1 MLDWL
6 NGNDVT
12 TVNAVIISIALLLAL
27 LFLLIIHILSKDED
41 EAEGYAVDE
50 LPEEEDEDNYDYGF
64 WLDLA
69 PTPEETVLDTD
80 ESKDIPLDWR
90 YTPIRRDASDW
101 VKELDLTLGRRA
113 TTFRTAGSQRRT
125 YTKYNPRSARP
136 QGIIYARTEQ
146 ISQAR
151 SINLYVGVDTS
162 ASMNEYAQSRRAVQ
176 ALDEIIRKDNYHTLV
191 TCVDTAFKGW
201 QSGSK
206 VEEIFVSGG
215 GGTYMTSFFEE
226 LDKIRRNPTEE
237 LATPDAAVLITDGE
251 LTDCDW
257 ENITE
262 YAQTFNRQEVPVF
275 IILTNPKIN
284 PPEPLKNFAYVYHA
298 E

>member
-6 NGNDVT
+6 NSNDTT
-12 TVNAVIISIALLLAL
+12 TVVNTAFTVVLLLIF
-27 LFLLIIHILSKDED
+27 LFLLILHLLSKRDDEGALGASID
-41 EAEGYAVDE
+41 LIG
-50 LPEEEDEDNYDYGF
+50 EEEESDYDYGS
-64 WLDLA
+64 WLNL
-69 PTPEETVLDTD
+69 TPEEPILDTD
-80 ESKDIPLDWR
+80 GTKDIPLDWS
-90 YTPIRRDASDW
+90 YTPIRCDASDW

-146 ISQAR
+146 VSQAR
-151 SINLYVGVDTS
+151 NINLYVGVDTS

-275 IILTNPKIN
+275 IIITNPKIN

>member
-1 MLDWL
+1 MMDWL
-6 NGNDVT
+6 NSNDQT
-12 TVNAVIISIALLLAL
+12 TVNTVISIVLLLIF
-27 LFLLIIHILSKDED
+27 LFLLILHILSKHEN
-41 EAEGYAVDE
+41 EEEEREVDE
-50 LPEEEDEDNYDYGF
+50 IAEEDDYDYGF
-64 WLDLA
+64 WLDLT
-69 PTPEETVLDTD
+69 PTPEETVLDTN

-151 SINLYVGVDTS
+151 NINLYVGVDTS
-162 ASMNEYAQSRRAVQ
+162 ASMNGYAQSRRAVQ

-226 LDKIRRNPTEE
+226 LDKIRRNPTEK

-251 LTDCDW
+251 LTDYDW
-257 ENITE
+257 ENITGH
-262 YAQTFNRQEVPVF
+262 AQTFNRQEVPVF
-275 IILTNPKIN
+275 IIITNPKIN
-284 PPEPLKNFAYVYHA
+284 PPETLKNFAYIYHA

>member
-6 NGNDVT
+6 NSNDT
-12 TVNAVIISIALLLAL
+12 TIIVNTAFTIVLLLIF
-27 LFLLIIHILSKDED
+27 LFLLILHLLSKRDDEGALGASID
-41 EAEGYAVDE
+41 LIG
-50 LPEEEDEDNYDYGF
+50 EEEESDYDYGS
-64 WLDLA
+64 WLNL
-69 PTPEETVLDTD
+69 TPEEPILDTD
-80 ESKDIPLDWR
+80 GTKDIPLDWS
-90 YTPIRRDASDW
+90 YTPIRCDASDW

-146 ISQAR
+146 VSQAR
-151 SINLYVGVDTS
+151 NINLYVGVDTS
-162 ASMNEYAQSRRAVQ
+162 ASMNEYAQSCRAVQ

-275 IILTNPKIN
+275 IILTNPKIK
-284 PPEPLKNFAYVYHA
+284 PPEPLKSFAYVYHA

>member
-6 NGNDVT
+6 NSNDTT
-12 TVNAVIISIALLLAL
+12 TVANTAFTIVLLLIF
-27 LFLLIIHILSKDED
+27 LFLLILHLLSKRDN
-41 EAEGYAVDE
+41 EGVLGASID
-50 LPEEEDEDNYDYGF
+50 LIGEEEESDYDYGS

-69 PTPEETVLDTD
+69 PEEPILDTND
-80 ESKDIPLDWR
+80 TKDIPLDWSH
-90 YTPIRRDASDW
+90 TPIRRDASDW

-146 ISQAR
+146 VSQAR
-151 SINLYVGVDTS
+151 NINLYVGVDTS

-191 TCVDTAFKGW
+191 TCVDTVFKGW

-226 LDKIRRNPTEE
+226 LDKIRCNPTEE

>member
-1 MLDWL
+1 MMDWL
-6 NGNDVT
+6 NSNDQT
-12 TVNAVIISIALLLAL
+12 TVNTVISIVLLLIF
-27 LFLLIIHILSKDED
+27 LFLLILHILSKHEN
-41 EAEGYAVDE
+41 EEEEREVDE
-50 LPEEEDEDNYDYGF
+50 IVEEDDYDYGF

-69 PTPEETVLDTD
+69 PTPEETVLDTN

-151 SINLYVGVDTS
+151 NINLYVGVDTS
-162 ASMNEYAQSRRAVQ
+162 ASMNGYAQSRRAVQ

-226 LDKIRRNPTEE
+226 LDKIRRNPTEK

-257 ENITE
+257 ENI
-262 YAQTFNRQEVPVF
+262 AGHIQTFNRQEVPVF

-284 PPEPLKNFAYVYHA
+284 PPETLKNFAYIYHA

>member
-6 NGNDVT
+6 NGNSA
-12 TVNAVIISIALLLAL
+12 TVVINTAFTIVLLLIF
-27 LFLLIIHILSKDED
+27 LFLLILHLLSKRDN
-41 EAEGYAVDE
+41 EGVLGAPID
-50 LPEEEDEDNYDYGF
+50 LTEEEEESDHDYGS
-64 WLDLA
+64 WLDL
-69 PTPEETVLDTD
+69 TPEEPILDTD
-80 ESKDIPLDWR
+80 DTKDIPLDWS

-146 ISQAR
+146 VSEAR
-151 SINLYVGVDTS
+151 NINLYVGVDTS
-162 ASMNEYAQSRRAVQ
+162 ASMNEYMQSRRAAQ

-191 TCVDTAFKGW
+191 TCVDTVFKGW

-226 LDKIRRNPTEE
+226 LDKIRCNPSEKLT
-237 LATPDAAVLITDGE
+237 TPDAAVLITDGE
-251 LTDCDW
+251 LNDCDW
-257 ENITE
+257 ENIIGHT
-262 YAQTFNRQEVPVF
+262 QTFSRQEMPVF
-275 IILTNPKIN
+275 IIITNPKIN

>member
-6 NGNDVT
+6 NSNDTT
-12 TVNAVIISIALLLAL
+12 TVVNTAFTVVLLLIF
-27 LFLLIIHILSKDED
+27 LFLLILHLLSKRDDEGALGASID
-41 EAEGYAVDE
+41 LIG
-50 LPEEEDEDNYDYGF
+50 EEEESDYDYGS
-64 WLDLA
+64 WLNL
-69 PTPEETVLDTD
+69 TPEEPILDTD
-80 ESKDIPLDWR
+80 GTKDIPLDWS
-90 YTPIRRDASDW
+90 YTPIRCDASDW
-101 VKELDLTLGRRA
+101 VKELDLTLGRRT
-113 TTFRTAGSQRRT
+113 TTFRTVGSQRRT

-146 ISQAR
+146 VSQAR
-151 SINLYVGVDTS
+151 NINLYVGVDTS
-162 ASMNEYAQSRRAVQ
+162 ASMNEYVQSRRAVQ

-257 ENITE
+257 ENTTE

-284 PPEPLKNFAYVYHA
+284 PPETLKNFAYIYHA

>member
-6 NGNDVT
+6 NSNDT
-12 TVNAVIISIALLLAL
+12 TIIVNTALTIVLLLIF
-27 LFLLIIHILSKDED
+27 LFLLILHLLSKRDDEGTLGASID
-41 EAEGYAVDE
+41 
-50 LPEEEDEDNYDYGF
+50 LIEEEEESDYDYGS
-64 WLDLA
+64 WLNL
-69 PTPEETVLDTD
+69 TPEEPILDTD
-80 ESKDIPLDWR
+80 DAKDIPLDWS

-151 SINLYVGVDTS
+151 NINLYVGVDTS

-176 ALDEIIRKDNYHTLV
+176 ALDEIICKDNYHTLV

-262 YAQTFNRQEVPVF
+262 YAQTFNRQEVPVC

-284 PPEPLKNFAYVYHA
+284 PPEPLKSFAYVYHA

>member
-6 NGNDVT
+6 NSNDITAVVNT
-12 TVNAVIISIALLLAL
+12 AFTVVLLLIF
-27 LFLLIIHILSKDED
+27 LFLLILHLLSKRDDEGALGASID
-41 EAEGYAVDE
+41 LIG
-50 LPEEEDEDNYDYGF
+50 EEEESDYDYGS
-64 WLDLA
+64 WLNL
-69 PTPEETVLDTD
+69 TPEEPILDTD
-80 ESKDIPLDWR
+80 GTKDIPLDWS
-90 YTPIRRDASDW
+90 YTPIRCDASDW

-146 ISQAR
+146 VSQAR
-151 SINLYVGVDTS
+151 NINLYVGVDTS

-226 LDKIRRNPTEE
+226 LDKIRRTPTEE

>member
-6 NGNDVT
+6 NSNDTT
-12 TVNAVIISIALLLAL
+12 TVVNTAFTVVLLLIF
-27 LFLLIIHILSKDED
+27 LFLLILHLLSKRDDEGALGASID
-41 EAEGYAVDE
+41 LIG
-50 LPEEEDEDNYDYGF
+50 EEEESDYDYGS
-64 WLDLA
+64 WLNL
-69 PTPEETVLDTD
+69 TPEEPILGTD
-80 ESKDIPLDWR
+80 GTKDIPLDWS
-90 YTPIRRDASDW
+90 YTPIRCDASDW

-146 ISQAR
+146 VSQAR
-151 SINLYVGVDTS
+151 NINLYVGVDTS

>member
-6 NGNDVT
+6 NGNSA
-12 TVNAVIISIALLLAL
+12 TVVINTAFTIVLLLIF
-27 LFLLIIHILSKDED
+27 LFLLILHLLSKRDN
-41 EAEGYAVDE
+41 EGVLGAPID
-50 LPEEEDEDNYDYGF
+50 LTEEEEESDHDYGS
-64 WLDLA
+64 WLDL
-69 PTPEETVLDTD
+69 TPEEPILDTD
-80 ESKDIPLDWR
+80 DTKDIPLDWS

-146 ISQAR
+146 VSEAR
-151 SINLYVGVDTS
+151 NINLYVGVDTS
-162 ASMNEYAQSRRAVQ
+162 ASMNEYVQSRRAVQ

-191 TCVDTAFKGW
+191 TCVDTVFKGW

-226 LDKIRRNPTEE
+226 LDKIRCNPSEK

-251 LTDCDW
+251 LNDCDW
-257 ENITE
+257 ENIIGH
-262 YAQTFNRQEVPVF
+262 AQTFSRQEMPVF
-275 IILTNPKIN
+275 IIITNPKIN

>member
-6 NGNDVT
+6 NSNDTT
-12 TVNAVIISIALLLAL
+12 TVVNTAFTVVLLLIF
-27 LFLLIIHILSKDED
+27 LFLLILHLLSKRDDEGALGASID
-41 EAEGYAVDE
+41 LIG
-50 LPEEEDEDNYDYGF
+50 EEEESDYDYGS
-64 WLDLA
+64 WLNL
-69 PTPEETVLDTD
+69 TPEEPILDTD
-80 ESKDIPLDWR
+80 GTKDIPLDWS
-90 YTPIRRDASDW
+90 YTPIRCDASDW

-146 ISQAR
+146 VSQAR
-151 SINLYVGVDTS
+151 NINLYVGVDTS

-284 PPEPLKNFAYVYHA
+284 PPTPLNNFAYVYHA

>member
-6 NGNDVT
+6 NSNDTT
-12 TVNAVIISIALLLAL
+12 TVVNTAFTVVLLLIF
-27 LFLLIIHILSKDED
+27 LFLLILHLLSKRDDEGALGASID
-41 EAEGYAVDE
+41 LIG
-50 LPEEEDEDNYDYGF
+50 EEEESDYDYGS
-64 WLDLA
+64 WLNL
-69 PTPEETVLDTD
+69 TPEEPILDTD
-80 ESKDIPLDWR
+80 GAKDIPLDWS
-90 YTPIRRDASDW
+90 YTPIRCDASDW

-146 ISQAR
+146 VSQAR
-151 SINLYVGVDTS
+151 NINLYVGVDTS
-162 ASMNEYAQSRRAVQ
+162 ASMNEYVQSRRAVQ
-176 ALDEIIRKDNYHTLV
+176 ALDEIICKDNYHTLV

-284 PPEPLKNFAYVYHA
+284 PPEPLKNFAYVYRA

>member
-6 NGNDVT
+6 NSNDTT
-12 TVNAVIISIALLLAL
+12 TVVNTAFTVVLLLIF
-27 LFLLIIHILSKDED
+27 LFLLILHLLSKRDDEGALSASID
-41 EAEGYAVDE
+41 LIG
-50 LPEEEDEDNYDYGF
+50 EEEESDYDYGS
-64 WLDLA
+64 WLNL
-69 PTPEETVLDTD
+69 TPEEPILDTD
-80 ESKDIPLDWR
+80 GTKDIPLDWS
-90 YTPIRRDASDW
+90 YTPILCDASDW

-146 ISQAR
+146 VSQAR
-151 SINLYVGVDTS
+151 NINLYVGVDTS

>member
-6 NGNDVT
+6 NSNDTT
-12 TVNAVIISIALLLAL
+12 TVVNTAFTVVLLLIF
-27 LFLLIIHILSKDED
+27 LFLLILHLLSKRDDEGALGASID
-41 EAEGYAVDE
+41 LIG
-50 LPEEEDEDNYDYGF
+50 EEEESDYDYGS
-64 WLDLA
+64 WLNL
-69 PTPEETVLDTD
+69 TPEEPILDTD
-80 ESKDIPLDWR
+80 GAKDITLDWL
-90 YTPIRRDASDW
+90 YTPIRCDASDW

-146 ISQAR
+146 VSQAR
-151 SINLYVGVDTS
+151 NINLYVGVDTS
-162 ASMNEYAQSRRAVQ
+162 ASMNEYVQSRRAVQ

-284 PPEPLKNFAYVYHA
+284 PPEPLKNFAYVYRA

>member
-6 NGNDVT
+6 NSNDTT
-12 TVNAVIISIALLLAL
+12 TVVNTAFTVVLLLIF
-27 LFLLIIHILSKDED
+27 LFLLILHLLSKRDDEGALSASID
-41 EAEGYAVDE
+41 LIG
-50 LPEEEDEDNYDYGF
+50 EEEESDYDYGS
-64 WLDLA
+64 WLNL
-69 PTPEETVLDTD
+69 TPEEPILDTD
-80 ESKDIPLDWR
+80 GTKDIPLDWSC
-90 YTPIRRDASDW
+90 TPIRCDASDW

-146 ISQAR
+146 VSQAR
-151 SINLYVGVDTS
+151 NINLYVGVDTS

>member
-1 MLDWL
+1 MMDWL
-6 NGNDVT
+6 NSNDQT
-12 TVNAVIISIALLLAL
+12 TVNTVISIVLLLIF
-27 LFLLIIHILSKDED
+27 LFLLILHILSKHEN
-41 EAEGYAVDE
+41 EEEEREVDE
-50 LPEEEDEDNYDYGF
+50 IAEEDDYDYGF
-64 WLDLA
+64 WLDLT
-69 PTPEETVLDTD
+69 PTPEETVLDTN

-90 YTPIRRDASDW
+90 HTPIRRDASDW

-113 TTFRTAGSQRRT
+113 ATFRTAGSQRRT

-146 ISQAR
+146 VSQAR
-151 SINLYVGVDTS
+151 NINLYVGVDTS
-162 ASMNEYAQSRRAVQ
+162 ASMNEYVQSRRAVQ

-226 LDKIRRNPTEE
+226 VDKIRCNPTEE

-251 LTDCDW
+251 LTDYDW
-257 ENITE
+257 ENITGH
-262 YAQTFNRQEVPVF
+262 AQTFNRQEMPVF
-275 IILTNPKIN
+275 IIITNPKIN
-284 PPEPLKNFAYVYHA
+284 PPETLKNFAYIYHA

>member
-6 NGNDVT
+6 NSNDTT
-12 TVNAVIISIALLLAL
+12 TVVNTAFTVVLLLIF
-27 LFLLIIHILSKDED
+27 LFLLIPHLLSKRDDEGALSASID
-41 EAEGYAVDE
+41 LIG
-50 LPEEEDEDNYDYGF
+50 EEEESDYDYGS
-64 WLDLA
+64 WLNL
-69 PTPEETVLDTD
+69 TPEEPILDTD
-80 ESKDIPLDWR
+80 GTKDIPLDWS
-90 YTPIRRDASDW
+90 YTPIRCDASDW

-146 ISQAR
+146 VSQAR
-151 SINLYVGVDTS
+151 NINLYVGVDTS

>member
-6 NGNDVT
+6 NSNDTT
-12 TVNAVIISIALLLAL
+12 TVVNTAFTVVLLLIF
-27 LFLLIIHILSKDED
+27 LFLLILHLLSKRDDEGALGASID
-41 EAEGYAVDE
+41 LIG
-50 LPEEEDEDNYDYGF
+50 EEEESDYDYGS
-64 WLDLA
+64 WLNL
-69 PTPEETVLDTD
+69 TPEEPILDTD
-80 ESKDIPLDWR
+80 GTKDIPLDWS
-90 YTPIRRDASDW
+90 YTPIRCDASDW

-146 ISQAR
+146 VSQAR
-151 SINLYVGVDTS
+151 NINLYVGVDTS
-162 ASMNEYAQSRRAVQ
+162 ASMNEYVQSRRAVQ

-226 LDKIRRNPTEE
+226 LDKIRCNPTEE

-257 ENITE
+257 ENIIG
-262 YAQTFNRQEVPVF
+262 YAQTFSRQEMPVF
-275 IILTNPKIN
+275 IIITNPKIN

>member
-6 NGNDVT
+6 NSNDTT
-12 TVNAVIISIALLLAL
+12 TVVNTAFTVVLLLIF
-27 LFLLIIHILSKDED
+27 LFLLILHLLSKRDDEGALGASID
-41 EAEGYAVDE
+41 LIG
-50 LPEEEDEDNYDYGF
+50 EEEESDYDYGS
-64 WLDLA
+64 WLNL
-69 PTPEETVLDTD
+69 TPEEPILDTD
-80 ESKDIPLDWR
+80 GTKDIPLDWS
-90 YTPIRRDASDW
+90 YTPIRCDASDW

-146 ISQAR
+146 VSQAR
-151 SINLYVGVDTS
+151 NINLYVGVDTS
-162 ASMNEYAQSRRAVQ
+162 ASMNEYVQSRRAVQ

-226 LDKIRRNPTEE
+226 LDKIHRNPTEE

-251 LTDCDW
+251 LTDCAW
-257 ENITE
+257 ENTTE

>member
-6 NGNDVT
+6 NSNDTT
-12 TVNAVIISIALLLAL
+12 TVVNTAFTVVLLLIF
-27 LFLLIIHILSKDED
+27 LFLLILHLLSKRDDEGALGASID
-41 EAEGYAVDE
+41 LIG
-50 LPEEEDEDNYDYGF
+50 EEEESDYDYGS
-64 WLDLA
+64 WLNL
-69 PTPEETVLDTD
+69 TPEEPILDTD
-80 ESKDIPLDWR
+80 GTKDIPLDWS
-90 YTPIRRDASDW
+90 YTPIRCDASDW

-113 TTFRTAGSQRRT
+113 TTFRTVGSQRRT

-146 ISQAR
+146 VSQAR
-151 SINLYVGVDTS
+151 NINLYVGVDTS
-162 ASMNEYAQSRRAVQ
+162 ASMNEYVQSRRAVQ

-257 ENITE
+257 ENTTE

-284 PPEPLKNFAYVYHA
+284 PPETLKNFAYIYHA

>member
-6 NGNDVT
+6 NSNDTT
-12 TVNAVIISIALLLAL
+12 TVVNTAFTVVLLLIF
-27 LFLLIIHILSKDED
+27 LFLLILHLLSKRDDEGALGASID
-41 EAEGYAVDE
+41 LIG
-50 LPEEEDEDNYDYGF
+50 EEEESDYDYGS
-64 WLDLA
+64 WLNL
-69 PTPEETVLDTD
+69 TPEEPILDTD
-80 ESKDIPLDWR
+80 GTKDIPLDWS
-90 YTPIRRDASDW
+90 YTPIRCDASDW

-146 ISQAR
+146 VSQAR
-151 SINLYVGVDTS
+151 NINLYVGVDTS
-162 ASMNEYAQSRRAVQ
+162 ASMNEYVQSRRAVQ

-226 LDKIRRNPTEE
+226 LDKIHRNPTEE

-257 ENITE
+257 ENTTE

>member
-6 NGNDVT
+6 NSNDTT
-12 TVNAVIISIALLLAL
+12 TVVNTAFTVVLLLIF
-27 LFLLIIHILSKDED
+27 LFLLILHLLSKRDDEGALGASID
-41 EAEGYAVDE
+41 LIG
-50 LPEEEDEDNYDYGF
+50 EEEESDYDYGS
-64 WLDLA
+64 WLNL
-69 PTPEETVLDTD
+69 TPEEPILDTD
-80 ESKDIPLDWR
+80 GTKDIPLDWS

-151 SINLYVGVDTS
+151 NINLYVGVDTS

-226 LDKIRRNPTEE
+226 LEKIRCTPTEE
-237 LATPDAAVLITDGE
+237 LAAPDAAVLITDGE
-251 LTDCDW
+251 LTNDDW
-257 ENITE
+257 QNITE
-262 YAQTFNRQEVPVF
+262 HAQTFNRQEVPVF

>member
-6 NGNDVT
+6 NSNDTT
-12 TVNAVIISIALLLAL
+12 TVVNTAFTVVLLLIF
-27 LFLLIIHILSKDED
+27 LFLLILHLLSKRDDEGALSASID
-41 EAEGYAVDE
+41 LIG
-50 LPEEEDEDNYDYGF
+50 EEEESDYDYGS
-64 WLDLA
+64 WLNL
-69 PTPEETVLDTD
+69 TPEEPILDTD
-80 ESKDIPLDWR
+80 GTKDIPLDWS
-90 YTPIRRDASDW
+90 YTPIRCDASDW

-146 ISQAR
+146 VSQAR
-151 SINLYVGVDTS
+151 NINLYVGVDTS